1 MLNRRIKSQKRQ
13 EIGNDNMSVVL
24 TEIFGVGVGGPGAVV
39 CWKRGREISGTRAHR
54 RVPDLGSPPVSTPL
68 GAWVVAVQPEG
79 GSPGP

>member
-1 MLNRRIKSQKRQ
+1 
-13 EIGNDNMSVVL
+13 MSVML
-24 TEIFGVGVGGPGAVV
+24 TEIFGGPGAVV

-79 GSPGP
+79 GRRGP